1 MATQSEQSASTNT
14 NPNPNTN
21 TSNTQSGSGAWT
33 YDLKRAGPDI
43 LRAFS
48 LMFHEPSSDELQTL
62 LKKSNLTNKKWKSG
76 TNVYSILK
84 YTTGTLKCDELQTL
98 GLLRSVVLDQHGKV
112 IAYSPSKCIVPSETE
127 LNSRFS
133 DDNIIVEEFV
143 EGTMINVFYH
153 RPNGQDEGAGWEL
166 ATKSCV
172 GGNIVFHSVQPSI
185 VQKKEDSKQEES
197 TQEET
202 KQEDAKQE
210 EQRKTFRRMFLE
222 CMTESSLDF
231 DALQKDC
238 SYSFVMQHPN
248 NHIVRNIEKP
258 ALYLIAVYKID
269 NETLTVT
276 EQCRDEHLAQIKSY
290 NGGCSLQLPR
300 RFTQSLRVLEDQ
312 YISLNAPYD
321 FPGLICRERSTG
333 LRFKFRNPNY
343 ERIKNLHGSE
353 PKLQF
358 QYLSL
363 RQQGKVKE
371 YLKLHP
377 EHRETFQKFR
387 DQLHDYTNQLFANY
401 IGCYVKKERP
411 FAEYPA
417 EFKTHMFK
425 LHERY
430 LKELREKK
438 EHVTMGQTIAYMNG
452 LYPSHQ
458 IYTLNY
464 GLRKACEKLSEKSC
478 ERV

>member
-1 MATQSEQSASTNT
+1 MATQSDQTASTSTNT
-14 NPNPNTN
+14 NNAP
-21 TSNTQSGSGAWT
+21 GAWT
-33 YDLKRAGPDI
+33 YDLKRADPDI

-48 LMFHEPSSDELQTL
+48 LMFHEPNSDELQTL

-98 GLLRSVVLDQHGKV
+98 GLLRSVVLDQCGKV
-112 IAYSPSKCIVPSETE
+112 IAYSPPKCVVPSETE

-172 GGNIVFHSVQPSI
+172 GGNIVFHSVQPSLHP
-185 VQKKEDSKQEES
+185 KQE
-197 TQEET
+197 QP
-202 KQEDAKQE
+202 KQEQQPESEQKQE
-210 EQRKTFRRMFLE
+210 EQPPQEQVEQKKTFRRMFLE
-222 CMTESSLDF
+222 CMTESNLDF
-231 DALQKDC
+231 GVLQKDC

-248 NHIVRNIEKP
+248 NHIVRTIEKP
-258 ALYLIAVYKID
+258 ALYLIAVYKTD
-269 NETLTVT
+269 NEALTVT
-276 EQCRDEHLAQIKSY
+276 EQCRDEHLSQIKSSS
-290 NGGCSLQLPR
+290 NGACSLQLPR
-300 RFTQSLRVLEDQ
+300 RFTQSLRGLQDQ

-371 YLKLHP
+371 YLKLHT
-377 EHRETFQKFR
+377 EHREVFQKCR
-387 DQLHDYTNQLFANY
+387 DQLHAYTNQLFANY

-411 FAEYPA
+411 FTEYPA

-438 EHVTMGQTIAYMNG
+438 EHITLGQTIAYMNG
-452 LYPSHQ
+452 LFPSHQ

-464 GLRKACEKLSEKSC
+464 GVRKACEK
-478 ERV
+478 